1 MLQVNDE
8 LDTRDVDVEGQD
20 PDGSDGNSGAPG
32 EGGDQSNEDFL
43 VINDRQRYKTQEEAI
58 RAFGEAGERIAQL
71 SGWEKELKRYG
82 VEDPRVAATL
92 LDELI
97 QHRQDREKR
106 EKEAKGAPAEQ
117 KKTTATDDEA
127 DLSKED
133 QDALKWLKKHA
144 PRLGFV
150 PKDELQ
156 PTIDELKQQIAE
168 LKQGNESANEERRN
182 SLIEDGRS
190 NVTKWLADDKFA
202 DPDGN
207 KRQIVETLV
216 TAWINSD
223 DARVK
228 KFYAGG
234 IVTSNL
240 LKEGYDLAKKQL
252 GWSAAA
258 GTKQNSSTSYAQ
270 SKGNALVRNGR
281 RLPQPGMAG
290 KQTKQD
296 DGVKRDAGGRKDY
309 IGSAHNKAWEIAEK
323 HFHPKEAE

>member
-1 MLQVNDE
+1 MPQLENDD
-8 LDTRDVDVEGQD
+8 LDTRDVDVDVQD
-20 PDGSDGNSGAPG
+20 PDGGDGNSGASG

-82 VEDPRVAATL
+82 VSDPQVAAQL
-92 LDELI
+92 FDELI
-97 QHRQDREKR
+97 KSRQEKEQR
-106 EKEAKGAPAEQ
+106 EKEAKGASEEQ
-117 KKTTATDDEA
+117 KKTTATNADEA

-150 PKDELQ
+150 PKDELKQ
-156 PTIDELKQQIAE
+156 TVDELKQQIQT
-168 LKQGNESANEERRN
+168 LQQGNESASEERRS
-182 SLIEDGRS
+182 SLIEEGRS
-190 NVTKWLADDKFA
+190 NVTKWLADDKVA
-202 DPDGN
+202 DPDGS

-240 LKEGYDLAKKQL
+240 IKEGYDLAKKQL
-252 GWSAAA
+252 GWGAQAKP
-258 GTKQNSSTSYAQ
+258 TTSTSYAQ
-270 SKGNALVRNGR
+270 SKGNALARNGR

-290 KQTKQD
+290 KAGKVN
-296 DGVKRDAGGRKDY
+296 DGVRSDAGGRKDY
-309 IGSAHNKAWEIAEK
+309 IGSAHNKAWEIASK
-323 HFHPKEAE
+323 HFHPADAE